1 MLILFYTLCTF
12 SIFLILTGMV
22 VMLEIKQPLARGNH
36 LDFLKI
42 CLLSGV
48 LQVGGFLLFALLL
61 DSYNLFLG

>member
-1 MLILFYTLCTF
+1 
-12 SIFLILTGMV
+12 MV